1 MFLLLPLSLS
11 FFLSL
16 FSRYVPKKLSAQ
28 KKEGKQLHLFFSPFV
43 HSLQVVDIMCAGP
56 PSWQP
61 VAGLFRIEGKKD
73 SPRIK
78 YLLLSSLRHACV
90 CSEKEEEDMEFI
102 DSKNSRARRFELL
115 M

>member
-1 MFLLLPLSLS
+1 
-11 FFLSL
+11 
-16 FSRYVPKKLSAQ
+16 
-28 KKEGKQLHLFFSPFV
+28 
-43 HSLQVVDIMCAGP
+43 MCAGP

-78 YLLLSSLRHACV
+78 YLLLSSLRHAYV